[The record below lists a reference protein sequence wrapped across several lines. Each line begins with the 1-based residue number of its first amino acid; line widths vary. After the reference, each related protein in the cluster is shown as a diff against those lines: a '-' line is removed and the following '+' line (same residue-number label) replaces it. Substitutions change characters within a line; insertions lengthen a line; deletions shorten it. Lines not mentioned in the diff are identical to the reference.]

1 MPNKL
6 HGALL
11 SAFVGAVL
19 IGVTACAA
27 RAPSQA
33 QSQPASPPKCEVALV
48 SPVSGNA
55 ECVRP
60 RGAPV
65 DPPPPRPDAKCAPA
79 AAGDAEARAC
89 TDSPATER

>member
-1 MPNKL
+1 MPNRL
-6 HGALL
+6 HGAWL
-11 SAFVGAVL
+11 SAVLGPVLVGL
-19 IGVTACAA
+19 GACAA

-33 QSQPASPPKCEVALV
+33 QSQPAAPPKCEVAIV

-65 DPPPPRPDAKCAPA
+65 DPPPPRPDARCAPA
-79 AAGDAEARAC
+79 TAGIAAERAC
-89 TDSPATER
+89 TDSSETER